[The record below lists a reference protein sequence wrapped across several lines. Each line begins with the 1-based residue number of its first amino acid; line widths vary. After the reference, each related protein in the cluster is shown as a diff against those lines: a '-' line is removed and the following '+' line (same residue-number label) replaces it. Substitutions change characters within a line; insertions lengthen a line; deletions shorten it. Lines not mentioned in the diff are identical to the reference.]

1 MYIYRY
7 KPLTSNDPLRINHY
21 LPENERA
28 NSDCSKISMTQE
40 AATST
45 KRGPPS
51 KVLSHI
57 KAKGAALKSNEPTGS
72 KTPTWLAVGTL
83 QKAKKGSL
91 AKVTRATEH
100 GRSQIT

>member
-1 MYIYRY
+1 MSLVLLNELPTCKRVL
-7 KPLTSNDPLRINHY
+7 KPLDHEFNGFQQTWGLAQR
-21 LPENERA
+21 RK
-28 NSDCSKISMTQE
+28 NSW
-40 AATST
+40 
-45 KRGPPS
+45 KRPFGCGPPS
-51 KVLSHI
+51 KTLSQI